1 MAATWTIGLENGQMQ
16 TLADLNISDLKITF
30 RNRAADEARFRID
43 GDYTTAGAGFAYGS
57 VYKIAKNGTVV
68 YRGRCEKRVRHGSGA
83 DQYANV
89 VLLGG
94 WHWLTLK
101 MLQQNWPMGA
111 AGTPTA
117 KTRVILGAKYNA
129 TTGENEMVSASAQL
143 ADIIASAPSAIT
155 RGTIAVSNHH
165 IPLDERVD
173 STCAQAVDAILSWWP
188 DAVAYFRYGAGSQV
202 NIKRVGSLS
211 TKTIPIASLAEEV
224 EITAR
229 NDLCVPGVKLVY
241 ETTDE
246 NGCQSV
252 HVDSQNA
259 GDSDALG
266 GVVNTIS
273 VAGASPGSWDITS
286 VKITSERLP
295 DPLTAAWWASRIPQL
310 TGWSDVTLHGPND
323 TVTLSDGTTVP
334 GRTVTLSDGT
344 AATTWPPRMGTKT
357 LHSELLGGTVEPWM
371 KEKVDRV
378 KIQQYVDYTLNGQVI
393 ENALLSI
400 EMTLTSAE
408 TKIYQTGKVSP
419 PPEDYPSADGLA
431 REIHEAAGKLY
442 YEGSIV
448 QIGED
453 PPDLASVGDKINISG
468 GAPEWTHMDTP
479 VQLVEWDVDRG
490 MTRVSFGPPN
500 HVGKQDQ
507 AARGRANSKRGPA
520 RSCGVMGRSS
530 TADESISTGAT
541 GSVNTSAGGGTPAKI
556 TVVSN
561 KLYEGTVANGK
572 VEIDAKTNADQ
583 PEIRLEGGKND
594 FFESGGGSA
603 KLTDHSLSFK
613 DGHGTEVIRLDAD
626 NGNKPK
632 IQIDFG
638 TAHVVLICN
647 NSGVPASLRIYNNS
661 GGSVQISD
669 NGSISLE
676 DGQGHSS
683 TISASA
689 YTGNVV
695 GVQTSSGSKTLVFQA
710 GILQSVV

>member
-43 GDYTTAGAGFAYGS
+43 GDYTTAGAGFVYGS
-57 VYKIAKNGTVV
+57 TYKIARNGTVV
-68 YRGRCEKRVRHGSGA
+68 YRGRCEKIVRHGSGT

-89 VLLGG
+89 ILLGG

-101 MLQQNWPMGA
+101 MLQQNWPMGSS
-111 AGTPTA
+111 GTPTA
-117 KTRVILGAKYNA
+117 KSRVILGAKYNA
-129 TTGENEMVSASAQL
+129 STGENEMVPASSQL
-143 ADIIASAPSAIT
+143 SDIIAASPIAVT
-155 RGTIAVSNHH
+155 RGTIAVSNRH

-173 STCAQAVDAILSWWP
+173 STCAEAVDAILSWWP
-188 DAVAYFRYGAGSQV
+188 DAVVYFRYGSGTQI
-202 NIKRVGSLS
+202 NIKRIPSLPP
-211 TKTIPIASLAEEV
+211 KTIPLASLAEEV

-229 NDLCVPGVKLVY
+229 NDLLVPGVKLVY
-241 ETTDE
+241 ETVDE
-246 NGCQSV
+246 NGFQSV
-252 HVDSQNA
+252 HVDSQNSGNA
-259 GDSDALG
+259 DALG

-273 VAGASPGSWDITS
+273 VAGASPGGWDITS

-310 TGWSDVTLHGPND
+310 AGWSDVTLHGPDD
-323 TVTLSDGTTVP
+323 TVTLSDETEVAGFSA
-334 GRTVTLSDGT
+334 TLSDGT
-344 AATTWPPRMGTKT
+344 VADTWPPRMGTKT

-371 KEKVDRV
+371 KEKMDRV
-378 KIQQYVDYTLNGQVI
+378 RIQQYVDYTLNGQVV
-393 ENALLSI
+393 ENALLTI

-408 TKIYQTGKVSP
+408 TKIYQTGTVTP
-419 PPEDYPSADGLA
+419 PPEDHPAADGLA
-431 REIHEAAGKLY
+431 GEIHEAVGKLY
-442 YEGSIV
+442 YEGSVV

-453 PPDLASVGDKINISG
+453 PPDLASVGEKLNLSG
-468 GAPEWTHMDTP
+468 GAAEWTHMDTP
-479 VQLVEWDVDRG
+479 VQSVEWDVGRG
-490 MTRVSFGPPN
+490 QTRVSFGPPN
-500 HVGKQDQ
+500 QVGKQDHV
-507 AARGRANSKRGPA
+507 ARARANRTRGPA
-520 RSCGVMGRSS
+520 RSCGVMGRAS
-530 TADESISTGAT
+530 TADESVSTGAT
-541 GSVNTSAGGGTPAKI
+541 GSVNTSAGGGSPAKI

-572 VEIDAKTNADQ
+572 VEIDAKTNTDQ
-583 PEIRLEGGKND
+583 PEIRLEGGEND
-594 FFESGGGSA
+594 FFESGGDSA

-613 DGHGTEVIRLDAD
+613 DGNGTEVIRLDAD
-626 NGNKPK
+626 NGNMPK

-638 TAHVVLICN
+638 TAHIVLICN

-683 TISASA
+683 TISAGA

-695 GVQTSSGSKTLVFQA
+695 GVQASGGSKTLVFQA
-710 GILQSVV
+710 GILQSVI